1 MTCACVATCDGHGKI
16 QKENMNIK
24 NELEWLN
31 GYVDHLQ
38 DKREK
43 AEVLDFWEKAEELT
57 LEIELTI
64 HKIHV
69 LSGTVDK

>member
-1 MTCACVATCDGHGKI
+1 MTCACVATCDKHGKYRKKI
-16 QKENMNIK
+16 MNIK

-43 AEVLDFWEKAEELT
+43 AEVAELLDEADWLT
-57 LEIELTI
+57 HEIELTI
-64 HKIHV
+64 HKIHI
-69 LSGTVDK
+69 LSGR

>member
-1 MTCACVATCDGHGKI
+1 
-16 QKENMNIK
+16 MNIK

-43 AEVLDFWEKAEELT
+43 AEVADLLDEADWLT
-57 LEIELTI
+57 GEIELTI

-69 LSGTVDK
+69 LNGTVDK